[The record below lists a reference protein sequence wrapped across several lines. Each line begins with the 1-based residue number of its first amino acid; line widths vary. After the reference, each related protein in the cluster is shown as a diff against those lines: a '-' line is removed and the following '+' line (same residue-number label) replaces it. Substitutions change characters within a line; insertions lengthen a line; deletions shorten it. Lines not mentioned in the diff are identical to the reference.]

1 MNAYRSEAL
10 VLRKAGYSYAMI
22 SERLG
27 VSKSTLSNWLSGV
40 PFTPSQELIE
50 RVGNAKL
57 KSALYKHHLKLE
69 SIERAKM
76 YAEND
81 IRGLSKRDLFMLGIA
96 LYLGEGGKMPESVH
110 IVNSDPRVIRLAM
123 RWFIVCCGVKMNDFR
138 ATVHLYPD
146 NDIEKVL
153 RFWCQETGLLVEQF
167 NKMVTDRRENKSK
180 FNKGKLPNGTF
191 RLYVKSSNNEHS
203 GVHLHRKIL
212 AWIERCLL

>member
-1 MNAYRSEAL
+1 MNVYRSEAL
-10 VLRKAGYSYAMI
+10 ALRKAGYSYAMI

-57 KSALYKHHLKLE
+57 KSALYKHRLKLE

-81 IRGLSKRDLFMLGIA
+81 EKA
-96 LYLGEGGKMPESVH
+96 LH
-110 IVNSDPRVIRLAM
+110 
-123 RWFIVCCGVKMNDFR
+123 
-138 ATVHLYPD
+138 
-146 NDIEKVL
+146 
-153 RFWCQETGLLVEQF
+153 FWCQETGLFADQF
-167 NKMVTDRRENKSK
+167 NKMVIDRRENKSK

-191 RLYVKSSNNEHS
+191 RLYVKSSNNKHS

>member
-1 MNAYRSEAL
+1 MNTYRSEAL
-10 VLRKAGYSYAMI
+10 ALRKSGYSYGMI

-40 PFTPSQELIE
+40 PFIPGKELIE

-57 KSALYKHHLKLE
+57 KSALYKHRLKIE

-76 YAEND
+76 YAQSD
-81 IRGLSKRDLFMLGIA
+81 IKELSERDLFMLGIA
-96 LYLGEGGKMPESVH
+96 LYLGEGGKTPESVH

-123 RWFIVCCGVKMNDFR
+123 RWFIVCCGIKMEHFR
-138 ATVHLYPD
+138 ATIHLYPD
-146 NDIEKVL
+146 NDIEKSL
-153 RFWCQETGLLVEQF
+153 HFWCQETSLPANQF
-167 NKMVTDRRENKSK
+167 NKIITDRRENKSK
-180 FNKGKLPNGTF
+180 FNKGKLPHGTF

-212 AWIERCLL
+212 AWIDRCLV